1 MPLKVNSSSTVR
13 SNPQIVFVS
22 LVLLSLILW
31 IFYRLIFDFP
41 VIFDET
47 IGKAV
52 FFGLPIL
59 IYVNVNRDKNVAKTI
74 GLNKIFPG
82 LLRGLA
88 FGGLFGFFAIIVAL
102 IRSGHDLVAAPLFV
116 ADQFWWES
124 LLALLTAFWESLFFF
139 GFMQTILGTVFKKI
153 KPIEQIFIIS
163 ILFLL
168 FHLPNI
174 ALRFAGFDASFLI
187 LLIYLFGLG
196 QAIIFSKEKNVY
208 TLIMTQAIWGL
219 ALMIHF

>member
-41 VIFDET
+41 IIFDET
-47 IGKAV
+47 IGKAI

-59 IYVNVNRDKNVAKTI
+59 IYVNVNRDKNVVKTI
-74 GLNKIFPG
+74 SLNKIFPG

-102 IRSGHDLVAAPLFV
+102 IRSGRNLVAAPLFV
-116 ADQFWWES
+116 VDQFWWES

-153 KPIEQIFIIS
+153 KPTEQVFIIS

-174 ALRFAGFDASFLI
+174 ALRFTGDASFLI